1 MSKAYDVVV
10 VGAGPGGYVA
20 AIRAAQLGFSVA
32 IIEKE
37 KLGGVCLNWGCI
49 PTKALLKT
57 SELNHAFAEAAEF
70 GLISKEKPTVD
81 IEKVIG
87 RSRDVAAKLSGGIG
101 FLMKKNKIDVLE
113 GTAKL
118 TSKTRLSLSGKTTE
132 KIDFKYAIV
141 ATGARAKQI
150 PGVLEADGEHIW
162 TAREAMTPK
171 KMPKSLLIIGAGA
184 IGVEFA
190 SFYANLGVPVTIVEA
205 QDRIVPAEDEEIAKL
220 LKKALEKQGIT
231 IHTKAKING
240 LKAGKSGVTAD
251 LELKG
256 KAKAEKFDKAILA
269 IGVTGNVEG
278 LGLETLGI
286 KTERNHIKANKF
298 YQTNVP
304 NIYAIGDVIG
314 APWLA
319 HVASHEGTIAA
330 EHIAFAAKKGKKPH
344 GFDYGNVPGCTYCRP
359 QVASTGLSEA
369 AAKEQGYDIKVGRY
383 NYQANGKALAIGEPD
398 GLVKTIFD
406 AKTGELLG
414 AHIIGAEATEM
425 ISTFVVAKHLE
436 TTEEDLINACFPHPT
451 LSEMLHESV
460 LDSEGRVV
468 NA

>member
-1 MSKAYDVVV
+1 MSKTYDVVV

-20 AIRAAQLGFSVA
+20 AIRAAQLGFKTAV
-32 IIEKE
+32 IEKE
-37 KLGGVCLNWGCI
+37 HLGGVCLNWGCI
-49 PTKALLKT
+49 PTKALLKA

-70 GLISKEKPTVD
+70 GLITKEKPTVD

-87 RSRDVAAKLSGGIG
+87 RSRAVAAKLAGGVG

-113 GTAKL
+113 GSAEF
-118 TSKTRLSLSGKTTE
+118 TSKTSLQLSGKSTDKVE
-132 KIDFKYAIV
+132 FKHAII

-150 PGVLEADGEHIW
+150 PNVLEADGEHIW

-190 SFYANLGVPVTIVEA
+190 SFYANLGVPVTLVEA
-205 QDRIVPAEDEEIAKL
+205 QDRIVPAEDAEISKL
-220 LKKALEKQGIT
+220 LQRELEKQGIT
-231 IHTKAKING
+231 IHLNAKING
-240 LKAGKSGVTAD
+240 LAAGKKGVSAK

-256 KAKAEKFDKAILA
+256 KQSDENFDKAILA
-269 IGVTGNVEG
+269 IGVTGNIEN
-278 LGLETLGI
+278 LGLEKIGI
-286 KTERNHIKANKF
+286 KTEKGHIKANAN

-330 EHIAFAAKKGKKPH
+330 EHIGFSAKKCSKPH
-344 GFDYGNVPGCTYCRP
+344 AFDYGNVPGCTYCRP
-359 QVASTGLSEA
+359 QVASTGLTEA
-369 AAKEQGYDIKVGRY
+369 AAKEKGHTLKVGRY
-383 NYQANGKALAIGEPD
+383 NYQANGKALAIGEPN
-398 GLVKTIFD
+398 GMVKTIFD

-425 ISTFVVAKHLE
+425 ISTFVVAKQLE
-436 TTEEDLINACFPHPT
+436 TTEAELINACFPHPT